1 MTTTMTTMMNSAAT
15 TAVQT
20 KTKTTQP
27 PRRKWSGDEEPQSY
41 YCHDDDEDTVT
52 LTVDEQRRIQLNHAN
67 AQRKWRNS
75 DEDNDQRVVAE
86 AEAIVRAIRREA
98 APPLASS
105 KFWTTPWLIASGD
118 EPVYEPEYEPVFE
131 PEHNDDEPEEESAS
145 ATTHVP
151 FVNLTKKQR
160 ADKSEL
166 FRFGL
171 CSDCD
176 AGLGDRSDFVCEPS
190 RPTGAFVMRC
200 NACHDYYQQVWLKRV
215 GCECGGCN

>member
-75 DEDNDQRVVAE
+75 DEDNDRRVVAE

-98 APPLASS
+98 APPRASS

-118 EPVYEPEYEPVFE
+118 EPVFEPEYND
-131 PEHNDDEPEEESAS
+131 EHEEESEEVS
-145 ATTHVP
+145 THVP
-151 FVNLTKKQR
+151 FMNLTKKQR

-166 FRFGL
+166 FQFGL
-171 CSDCD
+171 CSHCD

-190 RPTGAFVMRC
+190 LPTGAFVMRC
-200 NACHDYYQQVWLKRV
+200 NACHDYYQKVWLKRV